1 MKKHIAL
8 TILLLV
14 SVICSAQTRS
24 ALKFNVQAGE
34 SVCFTSTGYYT
45 GYETVQSF
53 VHAQLEWNHLIAGI
67 GYDFPNDGTGT
78 GDASLRLGYTLST
91 SDGHFGG
98 DASAVFQRGIGHQ
111 EGNTTLAG
119 AGVTFYL
126 RIAGP
131 LYVLGEARTLYPFFN
146 NGYYRYSY
154 YRPGMVSYLSLGLAV
169 KF

>member
-1 MKKHIAL
+1 MKKHITL

-14 SVICSAQTRS
+14 CTICSAQTWNRR
-24 ALKFNVQAGE
+24 KVTIQAGE
-34 SVCFTSTGYYT
+34 SICFTSTGYYT
-45 GYETVQSF
+45 GYETIQSF
-53 VHAQLEWNHLIAGI
+53 VHAQLEWNHLVAGI
-67 GYDFPNDGTGT
+67 GYDFPNDGSGA

-91 SDGHFGG
+91 PDGRFCG
-98 DASAVFQRGIGHQ
+98 DASAIFQRGVGHQ

-126 RIAGP
+126 RITGP
-131 LYVLGEARTLYPFFN
+131 LYILGEARTLYPFFT

-169 KF
+169 KI